1 MIDINR
7 VLNQVLKATQG
18 AQQDPQ
24 RGTRAG
30 ASVPSVSQR
39 GNGGIPGAELL
50 GGLGSGALGAGAL
63 AGVAGLLLG
72 SKKVRKMAGGAIQ
85 VGAVAAVGA
94 LAYHAYQNYRQG
106 KPVVPKG
113 VTDMIGQVTG
123 QGGGQ
128 PAPEPKQIEQ
138 WVPQQP
144 ERSEEVARLLLK
156 TMVAAAA
163 SDGHLDGVEYERIRT
178 QLRGSGLGDDE
189 QLFLSQV
196 IMQRSTPAELAAQ
209 ATTPELKAEV
219 YAAARLAIDADHADE
234 HKWLDQLAAALQLDP
249 ILRTHLDAIGGAE
262 RSA

>member
-7 VLNQVLKATQG
+7 VLNQVLTATQG
-18 AQQDPQ
+18 TQQGTQ
-24 RGTRAG
+24 QGQQGTRAAPQAGLQG
-30 ASVPSVSQR
+30 AF
-39 GNGGIPGAELL
+39 G
-50 GGLGSGALGAGAL
+50 GALGTGAL

-72 SKKVRKMAGGAIQ
+72 SKKVRKMAGSAIQ

-123 QGGGQ
+123 QGGQ

-144 ERSEEVARLLLK
+144 ERSAEVARLLLK

-249 ILRTHLDAIGGAE
+249 VLRTHLDAIGGAE
-262 RSA
+262 R